1 MPPEDAGQ
9 WFIGA
14 YYRHAWVPTV
24 MLKPVFER
32 ASSISNEGLG
42 LVLSHSSQSG
52 LTTQIGLGYQGY
64 HFEGAFNPNNSL
76 IEDTEWVQSK
86 LGLVHLTGSL
96 LWPIRLHRMWTLE
109 LGLGVDLGIIS
120 GSLHRTE
127 AYPKNGAFHPCE
139 SALNPD
145 VTGPNDDVRGM
156 PTAYCEQPYD
166 RNGKPTDTSGATI
179 SGGHYNDRETRIPPL
194 MLVPML
200 PHFAVRFEPVDQFA
214 IKLEAAFGV
223 AQLWV
228 GASLHIGFGRKR
240 PRIERTAAEI
250 ESEVAPAP
258 EVTHAPP
265 TATMAGTP
273 HKLGRVIGKL
283 MEQATSKPIAHAS
296 VKNRRMFSAIQTDD
310 AGLFV
315 FENVE
320 PGALRFEIAHPD
332 YEAGSCDA
340 NVPAEGGDVNVHCFL
355 RQGRAEGAIS
365 GHVKDQ
371 DGKPVPVARIE
382 ITGPINAV
390 TQSDVNGL
398 FAFLDAPVGTYRLR
412 VQSPGFLTQIIELE
426 LGPRE
431 TALPQIILLKSG
443 ETLREARP

>member
-1 MPPEDAGQ
+1 MCSGEHTLDLRRHPWRFAAVFFRRVSAALRALPLIALCLALGVLLCDRPTKAQAQDSAVAPPEDSGQ

-14 YYRHAWVPTV
+14 YYRHAWVPQV
-24 MLKPVFER
+24 MLKPIFER

-52 LTTQIGLGYQGY
+52 LTTQIGLGYQGF

-76 IEDTEWVQSK
+76 IEDTEWVRSK

-109 LGLGVDLGIIS
+109 LGLGVDLGIIT

-139 SALNPD
+139 SALHPD

-166 RNGKPTDTSGATI
+166 RNGKPTDTSGSTI

-214 IKLEAAFGV
+214 IKLEAAFGI

-228 GASLHIGFGRKR
+228 GASLALSF
-240 PRIERTAAEI
+240 AAFAAI
-250 ESEVAPAP
+250 VA
-258 EVTHAPP
+258 
-265 TATMAGTP
+265 
-273 HKLGRVIGKL
+273 
-283 MEQATSKPIAHAS
+283 
-296 VKNRRMFSAIQTDD
+296 
-310 AGLFV
+310 
-315 FENVE
+315 
-320 PGALRFEIAHPD
+320 ALRA
-332 YEAGSCDA
+332 
-340 NVPAEGGDVNVHCFL
+340 
-355 RQGRAEGAIS
+355 
-365 GHVKDQ
+365 
-371 DGKPVPVARIE
+371 
-382 ITGPINAV
+382 
-390 TQSDVNGL
+390 
-398 FAFLDAPVGTYRLR
+398 APQR
-412 VQSPGFLTQIIELE
+412 
-426 LGPRE
+426 
-431 TALPQIILLKSG
+431 
-443 ETLREARP
+443 